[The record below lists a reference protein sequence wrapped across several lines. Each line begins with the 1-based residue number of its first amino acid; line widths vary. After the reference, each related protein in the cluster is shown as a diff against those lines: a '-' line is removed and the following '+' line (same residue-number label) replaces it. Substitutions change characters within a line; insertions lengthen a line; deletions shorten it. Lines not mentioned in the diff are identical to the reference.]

1 MEKWLTGTFTSRITW
16 NRSKLCTKTWEKQL
30 WSPCD
35 FLSSISEPQVPHRGD
50 RVITDRA
57 PQPYWLPG
65 HGGLLPG
72 KDSWSM
78 HLSSNRE
85 HFLRLDMEYSISDCK
100 KEPFSEPGLAKR
112 CQGSR
117 SSWPLELGVLCPL
130 QWAWWF
136 VPCELAESYLPRAQ
150 HSSGPPA
157 NWSVSAP
164 DQPGAASAVTRA

>member
-1 MEKWLTGTFTSRITW
+1 MREIAVV
-16 NRSKLCTKTWEKQL
+16 
-30 WSPCD
+30 WSPWD

-50 RVITDRA
+50 RVITHRA
-57 PQPYWLPG
+57 PQPRWLPE

-112 CQGSR
+112 CRDSR
-117 SSWPLELGVLCPL
+117 SIWPLSWGFRALMICALWTGWEH
-130 QWAWWF
+130 
-136 VPCELAESYLPRAQ
+136 LPRAQ